1 MISSE
6 KLHTMNKEFY
16 AMLENKTDITEKSY
30 FLYNLSHCP
39 TQQPQILTQSGRTA
53 LNCGKMTLY
62 KTPYRRF

>member
-6 KLHTMNKEFY
+6 KLHTMKKEFY

-39 TQQPQILTQSGRTA
+39 TQQPQILNSIWTYGSQ
-53 LNCGKMTLY
+53 LWEDDIV
-62 KTPYRRF
+62 